1 MRSQVGKMAPWLITV
16 WSPIETRCC
25 YDFNFVTSPA
35 CDWVIDCA
43 VWTGLSKWFDNTQ
56 QAVTENL
63 RVLDWKTRQLL
74 ENLRLPHVL
83 EKGNCMLI
91 LYPGPI
97 LNYTLYCKEEFL
109 KNPLNKREVNTFV
122 KETCLSVIIPVY
134 LRQDSWIL
142 RFFSSPGTRSGYL
155 TDGLPYLWL
164 ICSYLKSVFFILP
177 TNSSQ
182 MVEKD
187 SEKMYGLLS
196 GLAAVINN
204 VRYLSKHARIIF
216 RYTTKSNNTC

>member
-97 LNYTLYCKEEFL
+97 LNYTLYFKEEFFKKSL
-109 KNPLNKREVNTFV
+109 KQKGSEHVCERNLLISDYTSVSASRQLNFKIFFLPWHPIWLPHRWIT
-122 KETCLSVIIPVY
+122 LSVVD
-134 LRQDSWIL
+134 L
-142 RFFSSPGTRSGYL
+142 
-155 TDGLPYLWL
+155 
-164 ICSYLKSVFFILP
+164 
-177 TNSSQ
+177 
-182 MVEKD
+182 
-187 SEKMYGLLS
+187 
-196 GLAAVINN
+196 
-204 VRYLSKHARIIF
+204 
-216 RYTTKSNNTC
+216 